1 MLSYPQFEFWQLANP
16 LWTDVVD
23 ESAALK
29 TEILVLK
36 RRNDILAKKEKRIQ
50 GIVTEWGK
58 KVFFTIIS
66 DVEYWANC
74 FSVSLKICDD
84 RS

>member
-1 MLSYPQFEFWQLANP
+1 MMQSSMLLTISSNAFL
-16 LWTDVVD
+16 TDVVD

-58 KVFFTIIS
+58 KVQILRNWETF
-66 DVEYWANC
+66 VC
-74 FSVSLKICDD
+74 
-84 RS
+84 

>member
-1 MLSYPQFEFWQLANP
+1 MFQILRIEKIKTGIISFPP
-16 LWTDVVD
+16 TDTVD

-58 KVFFTIIS
+58 KVI
-66 DVEYWANC
+66 
-74 FSVSLKICDD
+74 
-84 RS
+84 